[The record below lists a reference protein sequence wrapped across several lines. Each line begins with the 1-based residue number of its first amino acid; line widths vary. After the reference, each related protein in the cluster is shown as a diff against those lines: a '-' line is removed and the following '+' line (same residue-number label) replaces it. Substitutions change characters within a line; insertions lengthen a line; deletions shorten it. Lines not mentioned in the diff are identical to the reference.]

1 MKQHRAKPRRRAVR
15 LPGPSED
22 DIQIAVVTYL
32 RMSLPHG
39 WIVQHTA
46 NKPRSKAQG
55 GREKRLGAVAGWP
68 DLAILGRRYDDAGD
82 GWPVA
87 YFLECKTADGRVS
100 PEQRD
105 IHALL
110 MDCGWRVRV
119 VRSVDD
125 VRRACWDWDLPV
137 YDAHLAQDFGGV
149 A

>member
-100 PEQRD
+100 PDQQHVHER
-105 IHALL
+105 L
-110 MDCGWRVRV
+110 MDLGFPIRV
-119 VRSVDD
+119 VRSFDD

-137 YDAHLAQDFGGV
+137 ADVTIGRDFGGV